1 MAIPDIVV
9 NIAADTDSLAS
20 GLTAAQATL
29 SNFTSKAVSTF
40 QAVSEAST
48 NAADKMA
55 IVTTPLKEALASGVF
70 GEMGQQAAE
79 GMDNLTAAVGVAK
92 ESFGVLK
99 TAMSG
104 GILGLVNGLVDAGNW
119 FMTLQEKAGG
129 FSEAMTMVYAVG
141 TEAFDRLKN
150 GGEMVQ
156 NAFEAVTAGTKAA
169 FYSMFGAIIEKFAGM
184 INSLIETANSFM
196 SSVGLTKQFA
206 LIGQASKEAT
216 DQIVS
221 DLQGRAVAAAKAATQ
236 SFIDMTKPLESW
248 KKIQDLM
255 KGEEEKKDGEEG
267 KAGGKG
273 GGKTSP
279 WTTTVTQGD
288 ALEKRY
294 EALQRH
300 LKSREELVTDQYNRD
315 IALLQE
321 YHAREG
327 TEQEKRNADMLAL
340 EERYQRAIGALRTKE
355 QQAASNAILGGAAQ
369 IFAALGERN
378 KKMLRVSKIFG
389 AAQALV
395 STMIGAAEALKLPF
409 PANIAAAAAVVA
421 KGIGFVNAIKSTNE
435 GGASG
440 GGGGGGSGGASIGG
454 GGMGGAG
461 MGSSGAPARS
471 TAAIINLSGGDMF
484 SRKQVVEL
492 INSINEAMEDGARL
506 RIA

>member
-40 QAVSEAST
+40 QSVSEASK

-55 IVTTPLKEALASGVF
+55 IVTTPLKEALESGVF
-70 GEMGQQAAE
+70 GETGKQAAE
-79 GMDNLTAAVGVAK
+79 GMNNLTAAVGVAK

-104 GILGLVNGLVDAGNW
+104 GILGVVNALVDAGNW
-119 FMTLQEKAGG
+119 FMTLQEKTGG
-129 FSEAMTMVYAVG
+129 FAQALGLLHDVAKEVFERFKLG
-141 TEAFDRLKN
+141 FDVLKY
-150 GGEMVQ
+150 G
-156 NAFEAVTAGTKAA
+156 FEAISDGIKSA
-169 FYSMFGAIIEKFAGM
+169 FTEIFAWLSDSFVNMANAII
-184 INSLIETANSFM
+184 TRANSFM
-196 SSVGLTKQFA
+196 ASIGMSKQFEE
-206 LIGQASKEAT
+206 IGTAARESSSNVETFAEKAKK
-216 DQIVS
+216 
-221 DLQGRAVAAAKAATQ
+221 AAAESLEAFNKMSKT
-236 SFIDMTKPLESW
+236 LESW
-248 KKIQDLM
+248 DKIKKIMEGAKD
-255 KGEEEKKDGEEG
+255 EDEDEKKPSD
-267 KAGGKG
+267 KPSWK
-273 GGKTSP
+273 P
-279 WTTTVTQGD
+279 TVD
-288 ALEKRY
+288 SANKIEKQY
-294 EALQRH
+294 EALQKH
-300 LKSREELVTDQYNRD
+300 LKTREELLATQYNKD
-315 IALLQE
+315 LELLKKAQDNELITQE
-321 YHAREG
+321 QHDADKLRLAENYERAVGAIRARE
-327 TEQEKRNADMLAL
+327 
-340 EERYQRAIGALRTKE
+340 QRA
-355 QQAASNAILGGAAQ
+355 ASDAILGGTAQ

-395 STMIGAAEALKLPF
+395 STMVGAAEALKLGF
-409 PANIAAAAAVVA
+409 PHNLAAAAAVVA

>member
-79 GMDNLTAAVGVAK
+79 GMNNLTAAVGVAK

-104 GILGLVNGLVDAGNW
+104 GILGLVNGLIDAGSW

-129 FSEAMTMVYAVG
+129 FSEALALISAVG
-141 TEAFDRLKN
+141 TESFSRLNDGKD
-150 GGEMVQ
+150 MLKS
-156 NAFEAVTAGTKAA
+156 AFESVTAGIQAA

-184 INSLIETANSFM
+184 INTLLETANSFM
-196 SSVGLTKQFA
+196 SSVGITKQFA

-216 DQIVS
+216 NQIVN
-221 DLQGRAVAAAKAATQ
+221 DLQTRAVEAAKAATQ
-236 SFIDMTKPLESW
+236 SFINMTKPLESW
-248 KKIQDLM
+248 EKIKKLM
-255 KGEEEKKDGEEG
+255 GGDGEDKSGEEG

-279 WTTTVTQGD
+279 WSTTVTQGD
-288 ALEKRY
+288 ALQNRY
-294 EALQRH
+294 DALQKH
-300 LKSREELVTDQYNRD
+300 LKSREELLTDQYNKD

-327 TEQEKRNADMLAL
+327 TEKEKQAADMLAL
-340 EERYQRAIGALRTKE
+340 QERYERAVGAIRAREQRA
-355 QQAASNAILGGAAQ
+355 ASDAILGGTAQ

-395 STMIGAAEALKLPF
+395 STMIGAAKALEYGF
-409 PANIAAAAAVVA
+409 PQGLAAAAAVVA
-421 KGIGFVNAIKSTNE
+421 KGIAFVNAIKSTNE

-440 GGGGGGSGGASIGG
+440 GGGGGGGGGASIGG
-454 GGMGGAG
+454 GGDMGGG
-461 MGSSGAPARS
+461 VSRGAPARS